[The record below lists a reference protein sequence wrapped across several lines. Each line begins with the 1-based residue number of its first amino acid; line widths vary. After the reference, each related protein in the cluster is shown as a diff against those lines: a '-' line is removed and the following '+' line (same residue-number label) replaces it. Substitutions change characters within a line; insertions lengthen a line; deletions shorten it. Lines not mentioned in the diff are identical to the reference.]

1 MTQKPFKREGYFLT
15 PSERTT
21 IRNYIIE
28 NPKLTYGKIAE
39 RFGISVSTVHY
50 VKKEPMH
57 KEYYEKKINEL
68 LNLVNTQSATIFK
81 LQNKILRLERK

>member
-1 MTQKPFKREGYFLT
+1 MIQKPFKREGYFLT
-15 PSERTT
+15 PSERAT
-21 IRNYIIE
+21 IRNYILE
-28 NPKLTYGKIAE
+28 NPRLTYGKISE

-57 KEYYEKKINEL
+57 KEYYEKKISEL
-68 LNLVNTQSATIFK
+68 MNLVNIQSSRIFQ